1 MVESNDTT
9 SLLAV
14 RYPPLPPSIKTGHY
28 LGTDS
33 RGWDVLAQIF
43 GGLQLVFQAAI
54 IYLIVTYAVGI
65 TLGSLM
71 GYIGG
76 TFDILAQRLIEI
88 LANVPFLYVVIIIAD
103 RIGRDDITLVTIL
116 LVLCIF
122 SWIQITYYMRTAAY
136 KEKAKDY
143 VAAARVLG
151 AGPMRVIFKHVLPN
165 AISIVVTLIPFSV
178 VGVITA
184 LTALD
189 FIGFGLPDSYPSW
202 GRLLSDGTQNL
213 DYPWIVASVFSGMV
227 AVLLLVTFVG
237 EAVREA
243 FDPKKFTTYR

>member
-1 MVESNDTT
+1 MLR
-9 SLLAV
+9 SL
-14 RYPPLPPSIKTGHY
+14 
-28 LGTDS
+28 
-33 RGWDVLAQIF
+33 
-43 GGLQLVFQAAI
+43 
-54 IYLIVTYAVGI
+54 VGSEMCI
-65 TLGSLM
+65 
-71 GYIGG
+71 
-76 TFDILAQRLIEI
+76 R
-88 LANVPFLYVVIIIAD
+88 D
-103 RIGRDDITLVTIL
+103 R
-116 LVLCIF
+116 
-122 SWIQITYYMRTAAY
+122 
-136 KEKAKDY
+136 
-143 VAAARVLG
+143 
-151 AGPMRVIFKHVLPN
+151 FKHVLPN